1 MTKQTTL
8 VWFRQDL
15 RTLDN
20 PALFEAAKNG
30 KILPVFILDNA
41 SAGQFKPGAA
51 SKWWLNHSLS
61 SLNRDLE
68 GKLNF
73 YVGNAEEI
81 LLKNEKCQTCP

>member
-15 RTLDN
+15 RTSDN

-30 KILPVFILDNA
+30 KILPVFIFDNA

-61 SLNRDLE
+61 SLNLCDPS
-68 GKLNF
+68 
-73 YVGNAEEI
+73 
-81 LLKNEKCQTCP
+81 KNTHALMACFQYIYD